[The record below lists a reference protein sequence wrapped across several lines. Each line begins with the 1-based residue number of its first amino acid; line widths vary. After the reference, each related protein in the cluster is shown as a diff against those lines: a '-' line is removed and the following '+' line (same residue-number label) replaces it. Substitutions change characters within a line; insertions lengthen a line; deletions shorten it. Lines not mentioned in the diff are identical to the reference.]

1 MQRVSSH
8 FELWQSK
15 SGVSAE
21 MMHGETEPKKTG
33 KDRGEKYSL
42 LIIKLWGFTVEKL
55 RGPEKKVDEN
65 G

>member
-1 MQRVSSH
+1 
-8 FELWQSK
+8 
-15 SGVSAE
+15 
-21 MMHGETEPKKTG
+21 MHGETEPKKTG
-33 KDRGEKYSL
+33 KDRGEEYGL